1 MGKSC
6 VHFWKVSR
14 MLFCVTVMSFLTVSC
29 LEKDVYQG
37 HDEDSK
43 ESELNGFF
51 DFPTTKVIDL
61 NVKYDL
67 LQDYDVLFGV
77 YDVNPLSLSKDGQVV
92 LNESAALAVRSTDKG
107 RFSGKI
113 SIPASTNEIYIYSS
127 EAGVPV
133 LLKADL
139 TGTSVSLT
147 EADRVNMEEGAVTR
161 AATYPNAKKV
171 SDHGAFLTLGSDNT
185 ITWEPLGGK
194 PLNVDASETAEFKQ
208 IQASVLTAVNA
219 VLREGSEPSDL
230 VIGGNDYRTDL
241 VTKDAKVYL
250 RYVCGKSS
258 SMGTLAYYCYP
269 ADVSLTKKYIESL
282 PKALVFAN
290 TLDESWDANN
300 SSLERGTCI
309 QLKYIN
315 PQGKIMDEFPKGTRI
330 GFVLYN
336 NGYRK
341 EIGADNRNFNTKYP
355 FYSTPVPNGGEQ
367 FGHTA
372 SFTYTDDGHDMILVG
387 FEDWT
392 DDNDYNDFVFNVTG
406 VEGTNFREDKIVTI
420 TGDVTRGTL
429 AFEDNWPNEGDYDM
443 NDVIV
448 KYKSETYYKR
458 TTYLGTSKVEYSKEK
473 VKDTYEL
480 VWTGASYKNGFG
492 YKVDQ
497 CLARIKKLV
506 ILQ

>member
-1 MGKSC
+1 
-6 VHFWKVSR
+6 
-14 MLFCVTVMSFLTVSC
+14 
-29 LEKDVYQG
+29 
-37 HDEDSK
+37 
-43 ESELNGFF
+43 
-51 DFPTTKVIDL
+51 
-61 NVKYDL
+61 
-67 LQDYDVLFGV
+67 
-77 YDVNPLSLSKDGQVV
+77 
-92 LNESAALAVRSTDKG
+92 
-107 RFSGKI
+107 
-113 SIPASTNEIYIYSS
+113 
-127 EAGVPV
+127 
-133 LLKADL
+133 
-139 TGTSVSLT
+139 
-147 EADRVNMEEGAVTR
+147 MEEGAVTR

-420 TGDVTRGTL
+420 AGDVTRGTL

-458 TTYLGTSKVEYSKEK
+458 TTY
-473 VKDTYEL
+473 
-480 VWTGASYKNGFG
+480 
-492 YKVDQ
+492 
-497 CLARIKKLV
+497 
-506 ILQ
+506 

>member
-14 MLFCVTVMSFLTVSC
+14 MLFCVIVMSFLTVSC

-282 PKALVFAN
+282 PKAWFV
-290 TLDESWDANN
+290 TL
-300 SSLERGTCI
+300 
-309 QLKYIN
+309 
-315 PQGKIMDEFPKGTRI
+315 
-330 GFVLYN
+330 
-336 NGYRK
+336 
-341 EIGADNRNFNTKYP
+341 
-355 FYSTPVPNGGEQ
+355 
-367 FGHTA
+367 
-372 SFTYTDDGHDMILVG
+372 
-387 FEDWT
+387 
-392 DDNDYNDFVFNVTG
+392 
-406 VEGTNFREDKIVTI
+406 
-420 TGDVTRGTL
+420 
-429 AFEDNWPNEGDYDM
+429 
-443 NDVIV
+443 
-448 KYKSETYYKR
+448 
-458 TTYLGTSKVEYSKEK
+458 
-473 VKDTYEL
+473 
-480 VWTGASYKNGFG
+480 
-492 YKVDQ
+492 
-497 CLARIKKLV
+497 
-506 ILQ
+506 